1 MKLETTLQ
9 KLPEV
14 VELSQN
20 EEAKPSVLIVEDT
33 ISCAKMLA
41 KSISKYNVDTVCVYN
56 GQEAVD
62 QVKKDISKYAII
74 LMDNQMPV
82 MDGMNATEI
91 IRSLGYEKPI
101 IGVTGDVMDEDVQK
115 FREKGANEVLRKP
128 VKNDNLREL
137 LIRHKLLS
145 MT

>member
-9 KLPEV
+9 ILSEG

-33 ISCAKMLA
+33 ISCARMLA
-41 KSISKYNVDTVCVYN
+41 KSIDKYNVDAVCVYN

>member
-1 MKLETTLQ
+1 
-9 KLPEV
+9 
-14 VELSQN
+14 
-20 EEAKPSVLIVEDT
+20 
-33 ISCAKMLA
+33 MLA
-41 KSISKYNVDTVCVYN
+41 KSINKYNVDAVCVYN

-101 IGVTGDVMDEDVQK
+101 IGVTGNAMDEDVQK